1 MSYKGAEE
9 GRVYTVGVLKIGCRM
24 GRGYDIIWKEDYSLI
39 EPIIIVLKKNYRIL
53 KLWAD
58 VLNSTG
64 FMKGNSM
71 FVIDDKA
78 DAAFLNTLINK
89 GINIQLINIQYN

>member
-1 MSYKGAEE
+1 
-9 GRVYTVGVLKIGCRM
+9 
-24 GRGYDIIWKEDYSLI
+24 
-39 EPIIIVLKKNYRIL
+39 
-53 KLWAD
+53 
-58 VLNSTG
+58 
-64 FMKGNSM
+64 MKGNSM